1 MNIVWTWWGVPGTFG
16 LIAAW
21 CCAIVALRTAPKR
34 ALNRRLSLIL
44 LLEGTFVAGH
54 MGLLFFFDNQAIV
67 SALMTIG
74 MAARF
79 ALLFQYLAF
88 LAIAL
93 DTPLIAPFR
102 TPVAKNVLNVASVV
116 VAIFVF
122 AKPELYF
129 SELYNPGW
137 APWNFQFVGMG
148 LWVVQLQ
155 GAVYIFGLVAALSAF
170 FGTDKGS
177 VARNRAMWFAIAFGF
192 RDIFAGILQ
201 ILYPILRPVPFWGEF
216 IYNPAQAIA
225 FSVYFLFLAYGVLRW
240 QLFDI
245 DLKVKLVLRQ
255 STVVAMVAGGFIVAS
270 ETLESMVPV
279 SGTALSI
286 AVAVVIL
293 ILLRPMHRFALGMT
307 DRLMSSV
314 QNTPEYLD
322 ARKNAVYRA
331 TLEGAVEDGIVTD
344 MERRILDRLREEL
357 GISPDDAAAIENEYR
372 Q

>member
-1 MNIVWTWWGVPGTFG
+1 
-16 LIAAW
+16 
-21 CCAIVALRTAPKR
+21 
-34 ALNRRLSLIL
+34 LIL
-44 LLEGTFVAGH
+44 LLEGTFCAGH
-54 MGLLFFFDNQAIV
+54 IGLLFFFDNQAIV
-67 SALMTIG
+67 TALMTVG
-74 MAARF
+74 MAGRF

-93 DTPLIAPFR
+93 DSPLVAPFR
-102 TPVAKNVLNVASVV
+102 TPLAKNVLDVASVAG
-116 VAIFVF
+116 AIFVL
-122 AKPELYF
+122 AKPGLFF

-148 LWVVQLQ
+148 LRVVQLI

-170 FGTDKGS
+170 FGTEKGS

-192 RDIFAGILQ
+192 RDIFAGIVQ
-201 ILYPILRPVPFWGEF
+201 VLYPVLRPVPFWGDF
-216 IYNPAQAIA
+216 IYNPGQAIV
-225 FSVYFLFLAYGVLRW
+225 FSAYFLLLAYAVLRW
-240 QLFDI
+240 QLFAI
-245 DLKVKLVLRQ
+245 DLNVKFVLRQ
-255 STVVAMVAGGFIVAS
+255 STVVAMIAGAFIVAS
-270 ETLESMVPV
+270 EILETMVPV
-279 SGTALSI
+279 SGTTLSI

-322 ARKNAVYRA
+322 ARKNSVYRA